1 MTMRVGKSGVISSIL
16 GSILVAATFVPII
29 SEVAATTI
37 NHRPVINTPVNS
49 QVFTFDAG
57 QGIEAKISI
66 GASDIDGDFIDIKNT
81 PLPAGAFYEF
91 VEQFEGDTGASITF
105 EDGHP
110 FVGTYQVTFTA
121 VDDKGATSRPVT
133 IKIKVIPPDYL
144 DLAAARLEEGPGHI
158 WMVARVFGEVAPTI
172 QRPAYGFAALTT
184 NGQNI
189 LAVATHAGLLDSE
202 DQSDPGDD
210 TLHTHIIDV
219 VSSKDCANGMKVAS
233 ASFRSPGTLE
243 VLEHKVIVRAVS
255 VDRVG
260 DLTGTV
266 ISFILTFENGNT
278 CVNPVDKMTT

>member
-1 MTMRVGKSGVISSIL
+1 MRIGKTAIISSLL

-29 SEVAATTI
+29 NEVSATTL
-37 NHRPVINTPVNS
+37 NHRPVITSPTNG

-66 GASDIDGDFIDIKNT
+66 GARDIDGDFIDLKNT

-91 VEQFEGDTGASITF
+91 VEQFEGVTGASITF

-110 FVGTYQVTFTA
+110 FVGSYQVTFTA

-133 IKIKVIPPDYL
+133 ITIKVVPPDYL

-158 WMVARVFGEVAPTI
+158 WMVARVFGDVAPTI
-172 QRPAYGFAALTT
+172 QRPPYGFAALTS

-189 LAVATHAGLLDSE
+189 LAVATHAGILDSE
-202 DQSDPGDD
+202 DQTDPGDD
-210 TLHTHIIDV
+210 TLHTHILDV
-219 VSSKDCANGMKVAS
+219 VSSKDCVNGMKVAS
-233 ASFRSPGTLE
+233 ASFTSPGTLE

-260 DLTGTV
+260 DLSGTV
-266 ISFILTFENGNT
+266 ISFILTIEDGIT
-278 CVNPVDKMTT
+278 CVNPVDRMRT